1 MRGKSEKK
9 EDPLMIHDILTVGG
23 SVVTLFLLMAVGFV
37 LAKLQV
43 LTKPALGQMSKLLMY
58 VVCPAIMIDILT
70 AETRNWDT
78 VRVMLIAGAVLVGT
92 YILNMI
98 LIQLCFRKKAPE
110 QRGVL
115 RFASIYG
122 NTGFMGIPLIQAVL
136 GDSAMLIAVTSL
148 VVFNI
153 STWTHGAILIGG
165 KERAS
170 VKKALLN
177 PGTIGFL
184 IAIVVFASGIPVP
197 GPVADAVGFVGSLNT
212 PLAMI
217 IIGGQMAAVDLKSI
231 LKDARLYV
239 SALLKLLIMP
249 MISLFVLL
257 PLGLEPI
264 IVVAVTI
271 LAGCPTAGATSI
283 MSEMMGK
290 DASLAAR
297 LVTLSTIFCVIT
309 LPLVA
314 AVARMLA

>member
-1 MRGKSEKK
+1 
-9 EDPLMIHDILTVGG
+9 MIQDVITVGG
-23 SVVTLFLLMAVGFV
+23 SVVTLFLLMAVGFTLV
-37 LAKLQV
+37 KLKI
-43 LTKPALGQMSKLLMY
+43 LTKPSLGQMSKLLMY
-58 VVCPAIMIDILT
+58 LVCPAIMIDILME
-70 AETRNWDT
+70 ETRNWET
-78 VRVMLIAGAVLVGT
+78 VQVMLVAGAVRAGT
-92 YILNMI
+92 YVLNMV
-98 LIQLCFRKKAPE
+98 LIQACFRKKAPE

-136 GDSAMLIAVTSL
+136 GDSGMLVAVTSL

-184 IAIVVFASGIPVP
+184 IAVVLFAGGITLP

-239 SALLKLLIMP
+239 SAMLKLLVIP
-249 MISLFVLL
+249 MISLLVLL
-257 PLGLEPI
+257 PLGVEPI

-314 AVARMLA
+314 AIARMLA

>member
-1 MRGKSEKK
+1 
-9 EDPLMIHDILTVGG
+9 MIQDVITVGG
-23 SVVTLFLLMAVGFV
+23 SVVTLFLLMAVGFTLV
-37 LAKLQV
+37 KLKI
-43 LTKPALGQMSKLLMY
+43 LTKPSLGQMSKLLMY
-58 VVCPAIMIDILT
+58 LVCPAIMIDILME
-70 AETRNWDT
+70 ETRNWET
-78 VRVMLIAGAVLVGT
+78 VQVMLVAGAVLAGT
-92 YILNMI
+92 YVLNMV
-98 LIQLCFRKKAPE
+98 LIQACFRKKAPE

-136 GDSAMLIAVTSL
+136 GDSGMLVAVTSL

-184 IAIVVFASGIPVP
+184 IAVVLFAGGITLP

-239 SALLKLLIMP
+239 SAMLKLLVIP
-249 MISLFVLL
+249 MISLLVLL
-257 PLGLEPI
+257 PLGVEPI

-314 AVARMLA
+314 AIARMLA

>member
-1 MRGKSEKK
+1 
-9 EDPLMIHDILTVGG
+9 MIRDVLTVGG
-23 SVVTLFLLMAVGFV
+23 SVITLFLLMAVGFV

-43 LTKPALGQMSKLLMY
+43 LTKPTLGQMSRMLMY
-58 VVCPAIMIDILT
+58 VVCPAIMIDIL
-70 AETRNWDT
+70 AGENRNWAT

-92 YILNMI
+92 YALNMI
-98 LIQLCFRKKAPE
+98 LIQFGFRKKSPE

-153 STWTHGAILIGG
+153 STWTHGAILLGG

-170 VKKALLN
+170 VKKALIN
-177 PGTIGFL
+177 PGTIGFFL
-184 IAIVVFASGIPVP
+184 AIAVFASGVKLPSPVIN
-197 GPVADAVGFVGSLNT
+197 AVSFVGSLNT

-231 LKDARLYV
+231 LKDVRLYI
-239 SALLKLLIMP
+239 SALLKLLVMP
-249 MISLFVLL
+249 MISLLVLL
-257 PLGLEPI
+257 PLGLEPV

-309 LPLVA
+309 LPVVA
-314 AVARMLA
+314 AIARALA

>member
-1 MRGKSEKK
+1 
-9 EDPLMIHDILTVGG
+9 MIRDILTVGG

-43 LTKPALGQMSKLLMY
+43 VTKPTLGQMSRVLMC
-58 VVCPAIMIDILT
+58 VVCPAVMIDILA
-70 AETRNWDT
+70 AETRNWAT
-78 VRVMLIAGAVLVGT
+78 VRVMLTAGAVLVGT
-92 YILNMI
+92 YVLNMV
-98 LIQLCFRKKAPE
+98 LIQLGFRKKSPE

-115 RFASIYG
+115 RFASMSG

-153 STWTHGAILIGG
+153 SSWTHGAILIGG

-170 VKKALLN
+170 VKKALVN
-177 PGTIGFL
+177 PGVIGFA
-184 IAIVVFASGIPVP
+184 IALAVFASGVKVPSPVISAVDF
-197 GPVADAVGFVGSLNT
+197 VASLNT

-217 IIGGQMAAVDLKSI
+217 IIGGQMASVDLKSI
-231 LKDARLYV
+231 IKDGRLYV
-239 SALLKLLIMP
+239 SALIKLLVMP
-249 MISLFVLL
+249 LITLLVLL

-290 DASLAAR
+290 DSSLAAR

-314 AVARMLA
+314 AFARMMA

>member
-1 MRGKSEKK
+1 
-9 EDPLMIHDILTVGG
+9 MIHDLLTVGG
-23 SVVTLFLLMAVGFV
+23 SVITLFLLMAVGFV

-43 LTKPALGQMSKLLMY
+43 VTKPTLGQMSKALMY
-58 VVCPAIMIDILT
+58 VVCPAIMIDILLGE
-70 AETRNWDT
+70 ARNWAT
-78 VRVMLIAGAVLVGT
+78 VKVMLTAGGVLVGT
-92 YILNMI
+92 YILNML
-98 LIQLCFRKKAPE
+98 LIQLGFRKKAAE

-136 GDSAMLIAVTSL
+136 GDAGMLVAVTSL
-148 VVFNI
+148 VVFNV

-165 KERAS
+165 RERAS

-177 PGTIGFL
+177 PGTIGFV
-184 IAIVVFASGIPVP
+184 IAVVLFGSGIPLP
-197 GPVADAVGFVGSLNT
+197 GPVADAVGYVGSLNT
-212 PLAMI
+212 PLAML
-217 IIGGQMAAVDLKSI
+217 IIGGQMAAVELKSI
-231 LKDARLYV
+231 VKDARLYA

-249 MISLFVLL
+249 MISLLVLL
-257 PLGLEPI
+257 PLDLEPI

-290 DASLAAR
+290 DSSLAAR

-314 AVARMLA
+314 AVARALA

>member
-1 MRGKSEKK
+1 
-9 EDPLMIHDILTVGG
+9 
-23 SVVTLFLLMAVGFV
+23 
-37 LAKLQV
+37 
-43 LTKPALGQMSKLLMY
+43 
-58 VVCPAIMIDILT
+58 MIDILLE
-70 AETRNWDT
+70 ETRNWET
-78 VRVMLIAGAVLVGT
+78 VKVMLVAGAVLVGT
-92 YILNMI
+92 YVLNMV
-98 LIQLCFRKKAPE
+98 LIQGCFRRKGPE

-136 GDSAMLIAVTSL
+136 GDAGMLVAVTSL

-184 IAIVVFASGIPVP
+184 IAVVLFAGGITLP

-239 SALLKLLIMP
+239 SALLKLLVIP
-249 MISLFVLL
+249 MISLLVLL
-257 PLGLEPI
+257 PLGVEPI

-290 DASLAAR
+290 DSSLAAR

-314 AVARMLA
+314 AIARMVA

>member
-1 MRGKSEKK
+1 
-9 EDPLMIHDILTVGG
+9 MIRDILTVGG
-23 SVVTLFLLMAVGFV
+23 SVVTLFLLTAVGFV
-37 LAKLQV
+37 LAKLRIM
-43 LTKPALGQMSKLLMY
+43 TKPTLGEMSKVLMC
-58 VVCPAIMIDILT
+58 VVCPAVMIDILA
-70 AETRNWDT
+70 AETRNWGT
-78 VRVMLIAGAVLVGT
+78 VRVMLIAGAALVGT
-92 YILNMI
+92 YVLNMV
-98 LIQLCFRKKAPE
+98 LIQLGFRKKSSE

-136 GDSAMLIAVTSL
+136 GDSAMLVAATSL

-153 STWTHGAILIGG
+153 SSWTHGAILIGG

-170 VKKALLN
+170 VKKALVN
-177 PGTIGFL
+177 PGVIGFA
-184 IAIVVFASGIPVP
+184 IALAVFAGGVRLPSPVISAVDF
-197 GPVADAVGFVGSLNT
+197 VASLNT

-217 IIGGQMAAVDLKSI
+217 IIGGQMASVDLKSI
-231 LKDARLYV
+231 IKDGGLYV
-239 SALLKLLIMP
+239 SALLKLLVMP
-249 MISLFVLL
+249 LITLMVLL

-290 DASLAAR
+290 DSSLAAR

-314 AVARMLA
+314 AFARLLA

>member
-1 MRGKSEKK
+1 
-9 EDPLMIHDILTVGG
+9 MIQDVITVGG
-23 SVVTLFLLMAVGFV
+23 SVVTLFLLMAVGFTLV
-37 LAKLQV
+37 KLKI
-43 LTKPALGQMSKLLMY
+43 LTKPSLGQMSKLLMY
-58 VVCPAIMIDILT
+58 LVCPAIMIDILME
-70 AETRNWDT
+70 ETRNWET
-78 VRVMLIAGAVLVGT
+78 VQVMLVAGAVLAGT
-92 YILNMI
+92 YVLNMV
-98 LIQLCFRKKAPE
+98 LIQACFRKKAPE

-136 GDSAMLIAVTSL
+136 GDSGMLVAVTSL

-184 IAIVVFASGIPVP
+184 IAVVLFAGGITLP

-231 LKDARLYV
+231 LKDTRLYV
-239 SALLKLLIMP
+239 SAMLKLLVIP
-249 MISLFVLL
+249 MISLLVLL
-257 PLGLEPI
+257 PLGVEPI

-314 AVARMLA
+314 AIARMLA